1 MINDY
6 DYDISSNW
14 VNLFK
19 VKLMKLIRF
28 HDVLRDG
35 IQSLM
40 GTNPSADEIIQAY
53 PTAHKTNCDMIQT
66 AGGTFFDLFAKKG
79 RDEWAEVE
87 KIITHFKDLNVK
99 QSALVRGDF
108 LFGYEPYSY
117 DVVEE
122 VILEFAKMG
131 INVFHNFHGMND
143 HTPLIGVCEAVKKA
157 QKKGYDVIAN
167 GTICIEDNP
176 NVTISRCL
184 KFAKQL
190 VDLGHQGFYLKS
202 ASGRLNPEFVYTLTS
217 QLINRFPEQEITI
230 HAHSTYGEAPACYIS
245 AILASLLNKKPITID
260 VQHPALSGSTAQPS
274 MTKMAELISNYPDPT
289 VNIHAPELN
298 KMAIK
303 DSLDSLLRLRFRYR
317 EYETA
322 YDKELLDTMYE
333 ARVPGGASS
342 TLKSIPGLVDNLAR
356 ILELEN
362 DPDKWEKIQSQI
374 YKQQK
379 QILKDLGEPIQVT
392 PYAANTTGQ
401 AAISLWNILE
411 GRDAY
416 SSLYPGIINYLT
428 GTHGTVPECVNKKL
442 VSVALEKKGLKEVE
456 VYKSSIKREGMLKK
470 AEIDLIAAGIEN
482 PTIRQ
487 SLSYLLLGDIDHVI
501 AVSKGENK
509 PQSKP
514 ELPFFASEPISI
526 EKKKMSS
533 DGKTYLFD
541 IRDAITAI
549 GGIPLLQEIAERTLH
564 LKQLSDGHY
573 IFPDSYS
580 NLGKIWF
587 DINMRKLL
595 QIIDSIDEKLIENGF
610 NSMQVHSFTKQKGH
624 ITIFECIREVL
635 ENRGEGLYNY
645 FEDLYQQTLSV
656 E

>member
-1 MINDY
+1 
-6 DYDISSNW
+6 
-14 VNLFK
+14 
-19 VKLMKLIRF
+19 MKLIRF

-53 PTAHKTNCDMIQT
+53 PTAHQTNCDMVQT

-87 KIITHFKDLNVK
+87 KIITHFRNHNVK

-117 DVVEE
+117 DVVEG

-143 HTPLIGVCEAVKKA
+143 HAPLVGVCEAVKKA
-157 QKKGYDVIAN
+157 QEKGYNVIAN

-176 NVTISRCL
+176 NVTISNCL
-184 KFAKQL
+184 KFAKKL

-245 AILASLLNKKPITID
+245 AILASLLNNKPITID

-274 MTKMAELISNYPDPT
+274 MTKMAELVSNYPDPS
-289 VNIHAPELN
+289 VNIHAPQLN
-298 KMAIK
+298 KEAIK
-303 DSLDSLLRLRFRYR
+303 GSLDSLLRLRFRYR

-362 DPDKWEKIQSQI
+362 DPDKWEKIQSHI
-374 YKQQK
+374 YKQQRE
-379 QILKDLGEPIQVT
+379 ILKDLGEPIQVT

-401 AAISLWNILE
+401 AAISLWNVLE
-411 GRDAY
+411 GRDPY
-416 SSLYPGIINYLT
+416 STLYPGITNYLT
-428 GTHGTVPECVNKKL
+428 GLHGMVPDSVNKEL
-442 VSVALEKKGLKEVE
+442 VSKALEQKGLKKVVE
-456 VYKSSIKREGMLKK
+456 YKSSIRREGMLKK
-470 AEIDLIAAGIEN
+470 AESELIDSGIER

-487 SLSYLLLGDIDHVI
+487 KLSYLLLGDINHVV
-501 AVSKGENK
+501 AVYKGENK
-509 PQSKP
+509 PQIAP
-514 ELPFFASEPISI
+514 DLPFFASEPTVL
-526 EKKKMSS
+526 EKKKISS
-533 DGKTYLFD
+533 DGKTYLLD
-541 IRDAITAI
+541 IRDAIAAI
-549 GGIPLLQEIAERTLH
+549 GGIPVLQEIAERILH
-564 LKQLSDGHY
+564 LKQLNDGHY

-580 NLGKIWF
+580 DLGKIWY
-587 DINMRKLL
+587 DINMKKLI
-595 QIIDSIDEKLIENGF
+595 QIIDSIDQKLIDNGF
-610 NSMQVHSFTKQKGH
+610 SAMQVRNFTKQQGH
-624 ITIFECIREVL
+624 ITIFECIKEVL
-635 ENRGEGLYNY
+635 ENRGNGLYIY
-645 FEDLYQQTLSV
+645 FEKIYNETLSV
-656 E
+656 K

>member
-1 MINDY
+1 
-6 DYDISSNW
+6 
-14 VNLFK
+14 
-19 VKLMKLIRF
+19 MKLIRF

-53 PTAHKTNCDMIQT
+53 PTAHQTNCDMVQT

-87 KIITHFKDLNVK
+87 KIITHFRKHNVK

-117 DVVEE
+117 DVVEG

-143 HTPLIGVCEAVKKA
+143 HTPLVGVCEAVKKA
-157 QKKGYDVIAN
+157 QEKGYNVIAN

-176 NVTISRCL
+176 NITISNCL
-184 KFAKQL
+184 KFAKKL
-190 VDLGHQGFYLKS
+190 VDLGHEGFYLKS

-245 AILASLLNKKPITID
+245 AILASLLNNKPITID

-274 MTKMAELISNYPDPT
+274 MTKMAELVSNYPDPS
-289 VNIHAPELN
+289 VNIHAPQLN
-298 KMAIK
+298 KEAIK
-303 DSLDSLLRLRFRYR
+303 GSLDSLLRLRFRYR

-362 DPDKWEKIQSQI
+362 DPDKWEKIQSHI
-374 YKQQK
+374 YKQQRE
-379 QILKDLGEPIQVT
+379 ILKDLGEPTQVT

-401 AAISLWNILE
+401 AAISLWNVLE
-411 GRDAY
+411 GRDPY
-416 SSLYPGIINYLT
+416 STLYPGITNYLT
-428 GTHGTVPECVNKKL
+428 GLHGMVPDSVNKEL
-442 VSVALEKKGLKEVE
+442 VSKALEQKGLKKVVE
-456 VYKSSIKREGMLKK
+456 YKSSIRREGMLKK
-470 AEIDLIAAGIEN
+470 AESELIDSGIER

-487 SLSYLLLGDIDHVI
+487 KLSYLLLGDINHVV
-501 AVSKGENK
+501 AVHKGENK
-509 PQSKP
+509 PQTAP
-514 ELPFFASEPISI
+514 DLPFFASEPTVL
-526 EKKKMSS
+526 EKKKISS
-533 DGKTYLFD
+533 DGKTYLLD
-541 IRDAITAI
+541 IRDAIAAI
-549 GGIPLLQEIAERTLH
+549 GGIPVLQEIAERILH
-564 LKQLSDGHY
+564 LKQLNDGHY

-580 NLGKIWF
+580 DLGKIWYE
-587 DINMRKLL
+587 INMKKLI
-595 QIIDSIDEKLIENGF
+595 QIIDSIDQKLIDNGF
-610 NSMQVHSFTKQKGH
+610 SPMQVRNFTKQQGH
-624 ITIFECIREVL
+624 ITIFECIKEVL
-635 ENRGEGLYNY
+635 ENRGNGLYIY
-645 FEDLYQQTLSV
+645 FEKIYNETLSV
-656 E
+656 K

>member
-1 MINDY
+1 
-6 DYDISSNW
+6 
-14 VNLFK
+14 
-19 VKLMKLIRF
+19 MKLIRF

-53 PTAHKTNCDMIQT
+53 PTAHQTNCDMVQT

-87 KIITHFKDLNVK
+87 KIITHFRNHNVK

-117 DVVEE
+117 DVVEG

-143 HTPLIGVCEAVKKA
+143 HTPLVGVCEAVKKA
-157 QKKGYDVIAN
+157 QEKGYNVIAN

-176 NVTISRCL
+176 NVTISNCL
-184 KFAKQL
+184 KFAKKL
-190 VDLGHQGFYLKS
+190 VDLGHEGFYLKS

-245 AILASLLNKKPITID
+245 AILASLLNNKPITID

-274 MTKMAELISNYPDPT
+274 MTKMAELVSNYPDPS
-289 VNIHAPELN
+289 VNIHAPQLN
-298 KMAIK
+298 KEAIK
-303 DSLDSLLRLRFRYR
+303 GSLDSLLRLRFRYR

-362 DPDKWEKIQSQI
+362 DPDKWEKIQSHI
-374 YKQQK
+374 YKQQRE
-379 QILKDLGEPIQVT
+379 ILKDLGEPIQVT

-401 AAISLWNILE
+401 AAISLWNVLE
-411 GRDAY
+411 GRDPY
-416 SSLYPGIINYLT
+416 STLYPGITNYLT
-428 GTHGTVPECVNKKL
+428 GLHGMVPDSVNKEL
-442 VSVALEKKGLKEVE
+442 VSKALEQKGLKKVVE
-456 VYKSSIKREGMLKK
+456 YKSSIRRGGMLKK
-470 AEIDLIAAGIEN
+470 AESELIDSGIER

-487 SLSYLLLGDIDHVI
+487 KLSYLLLGDINHVV
-501 AVSKGENK
+501 AVYKGENK
-509 PQSKP
+509 PQTAP
-514 ELPFFASEPISI
+514 DLPFFASEPTVL
-526 EKKKMSS
+526 EKKKISS
-533 DGKTYLFD
+533 DGKTYLLD
-541 IRDAITAI
+541 IRDAIAAI
-549 GGIPLLQEIAERTLH
+549 GGIPVLQEIAERILH
-564 LKQLSDGHY
+564 LKQLNDGHY

-580 NLGKIWF
+580 DLGKIWY
-587 DINMRKLL
+587 DINMKKLI
-595 QIIDSIDEKLIENGF
+595 QIIDSIDQKLIDNGF
-610 NSMQVHSFTKQKGH
+610 STMQVRNFTKQQGH
-624 ITIFECIREVL
+624 ITIFECIKEVL
-635 ENRGEGLYNY
+635 ENRGNGLYIY
-645 FEDLYQQTLSV
+645 FEKIYNETLSV
-656 E
+656 K